1 MTHINNTGWLII
13 RTSILSLISLF
24 PGLHVLQVWQSL
36 YRSYHLW
43 LLDNLNYN
51 NSSPAQVS
59 LTILSNIKQPN
70 YNNYRSML
78 LTYTWNEHMIIWH
91 QYKIFWTIN
100 YNIMCVY
107 GSVWAH
113 SVPLACFKILYL
125 LPSNLIQFPG
135 KWSKVRWKNPAL
147 ILDGITNYSDS
158 GSL

>member
-13 RTSILSLISLF
+13 GTSTLSLTSLF

-59 LTILSNIKQPN
+59 LTILSNIMQPS
-70 YNNYRSML
+70 YNNYGSML

-100 YNIMCVY
+100 YNNYYVCIWISLSTFCTTCMLQNFVLT
-107 GSVWAH
+107 A
-113 SVPLACFKILYL
+113 FK
-125 LPSNLIQFPG
+125 
-135 KWSKVRWKNPAL
+135 
-147 ILDGITNYSDS
+147 LDTVSRKMVKGTMKESSLDS
-158 GSL
+158 GWNN